1 MFRRSGRRFAD
12 KNMRQGKNRER
23 AMSTEDR
30 VFIAGAGPV
39 GLVAAAAL
47 VRQGIPVTVFEA
59 SPALSK
65 ESRASTF
72 HPSTLDMLDDLG
84 VADAL
89 VATGLVAPRVQ
100 YRTRRDGVIAAFD
113 FSAIADVTRHPFRL
127 QSEQHNLTR
136 IVDAKLASDP
146 DYRIEFDRRVCAA
159 QQDADGVTVTLARQD
174 GATEKRRG
182 RWLIGADGARSEVR
196 KALDVEFEGFTW
208 PERFLVVGTTFDF
221 YSVVPSLDAVSYV
234 ADPTQWHFYLQIPG
248 LWRMMFPIAPEV
260 SDETAASRDF
270 ARRTLA
276 TVQPSVADA
285 DIVHVTLYRVH
296 QRVAKSFRVGRVFL
310 AGDAAHINNPLGGM
324 GMNGGIHDA
333 INLTERLARVWRGEA
348 DTSEL
353 DRYDKQ
359 RRLVTLEYVQK
370 HTIQNKRNLET
381 TDPAEQARFR
391 AELRRIAADPAL
403 TRDYLLRI
411 SMIASL
417 ERAAELG

>member
-1 MFRRSGRRFAD
+1 MI
-12 KNMRQGKNRER
+12 
-23 AMSTEDR
+23 TEER
-30 VFIAGAGPV
+30 VFVAGAGPV

-47 VRQGIPVTVFEA
+47 VARGIPVTVFEGA
-59 SPALSK
+59 PALSR

-89 VATGLVAPRVQ
+89 VATGLVAPRLQ

-113 FSAIADVTRHPFRL
+113 FAGIADVTRHPYRL

-136 IVDAKLASDP
+136 IIDGALRADP
-146 DYRIEFDRRVCAA
+146 NYRIEFDRRVRAA
-159 QQDADGVTVTLARQD
+159 RQDADGVAVTLVAPD
-174 GATEKRRG
+174 GSTGERRG

-196 KALDVEFEGFTW
+196 KAFGVEFEGFTW
-208 PERFLVVGTTFDF
+208 PERFLVIGTTFDF
-221 YSVVPSLDAVSYV
+221 HAVVPGLDAVSYV
-234 ADPTQWHFYLQIPG
+234 ADPAQWHFYLQIPG
-248 LWRMMFPIAPEV
+248 MWRLMFPIAPDV
-260 SDETAASRDF
+260 SDETATERDF

-276 TVQPSVADA
+276 SIQPDVTDD

-296 QRVAKSFRVGRVFL
+296 QRVAKRFRMGRAFL
-310 AGDAAHINNPLGGM
+310 VGDAAHINNPLGGM

-333 INLTERLARVWRGEA
+333 INLTERLARFWHGEA
-348 DTSEL
+348 GDGEL
-353 DRYDKQ
+353 DRYDRQ

-370 HTIQNKRNLET
+370 HSIQNKRNLEAS
-381 TDPAEQARFR
+381 DPAEQARFR
-391 AELRRIAADPAL
+391 DELRTIAGDTGL

-417 ERAAELG
+417 KRAAELG

>member
-1 MFRRSGRRFAD
+1 
-12 KNMRQGKNRER
+12 
-23 AMSTEDR
+23 MSTEDR

-39 GLVAAAAL
+39 GLSAAAAL
-47 VRQGIPVTVFEA
+47 VRQGVPVTVFEGA
-59 SPALSK
+59 GELSR

-72 HPSTLDMLDDLG
+72 HPSTLDMLDELG
-84 VADAL
+84 VAEAL
-89 VATGLVAPRVQ
+89 IATGLVAPRVQ
-100 YRTRRDGVIAAFD
+100 YRTRHDGVIAAFD
-113 FSAIADVTRHPFRL
+113 FSAIADVTRHPYRL

-136 IVDAKLASDP
+136 IIDAKLRGDP
-146 DYRIEFDRRVCAA
+146 SYRIEFDRRVVGAR
-159 QQDADGVTVTLARQD
+159 QDADGVAVTLARAD
-174 GATEKRRG
+174 GGTEERRG

-221 YSVVPSLDAVSYV
+221 HAAVPGLDAVSYV

-248 LWRMMFPIAPEV
+248 MWRMMFPIAPEV
-260 SDETAASRDF
+260 SDETATSREF
-270 ARRTLA
+270 AKRTLA
-276 TVQPSVADA
+276 TVQPTVRDE

-296 QRVAKSFRVGRVFL
+296 QRVAKIFRVGRAFL

-333 INLTERLARVWRGEA
+333 INLTGRLARVWRGEA
-348 DTSEL
+348 GDAEL
-353 DRYDKQ
+353 DRYDRQ

-391 AELRRIAADPAL
+391 DEMRKIAADPAL
-403 TRDYLLRI
+403 TRDYLMRI

-417 ERAAELG
+417 KRAAELG

>member
-1 MFRRSGRRFAD
+1 MIA
-12 KNMRQGKNRER
+12 E
-23 AMSTEDR
+23 ER

-39 GLVAAAAL
+39 GLAAAAAL
-47 VRQGIPVTVFEA
+47 VREGIPVTVFEGA
-59 SPALSK
+59 GELSR

-89 VATGLVAPRVQ
+89 VATGLIAPRVQ
-100 YRTRRDGVIAAFD
+100 YRTRHDGIIAAFD
-113 FSAIADVTRHPFRL
+113 FSGIADLTRHPYRL

-136 IVDAKLASDP
+136 IIDAKMRGDP
-146 DYRIEFDRRVCAA
+146 SYRIEFDARVVGAR
-159 QQDADGVTVTLARQD
+159 QDADGVAVTLARAD
-174 GATEKRRG
+174 GRSEERRG

-196 KALDVEFEGFTW
+196 KALDIEFEGFTW

-221 YSVVPSLDAVSYV
+221 PAVVPGLDAVSYV
-234 ADPTQWHFYLQIPG
+234 ADPAQWHFYLQIPG
-248 LWRMMFPIAPEV
+248 MWRMMFPVAPEV
-260 SDETAASRDF
+260 SDETATSRAF
-270 ARRTLA
+270 ARATLA
-276 TVQPSVADA
+276 TVQPTVADD

-296 QRVAKSFRVGRVFL
+296 QRVAKTFRVGRAFL

-333 INLTERLARVWRGEA
+333 INLAGRLARVWRGEA
-348 DTSEL
+348 GDAEL
-353 DRYDKQ
+353 DRYDRQ

-370 HTIQNKRNLET
+370 HTIQNKRNLEA

-391 AELRRIAADPAL
+391 AELQAIAADPAK
-403 TRDYLLRI
+403 TRDYLMRI

-417 ERAAELG
+417 KRAAELG

>member
-1 MFRRSGRRFAD
+1 
-12 KNMRQGKNRER
+12 
-23 AMSTEDR
+23 MSTEDR

-39 GLVAAAAL
+39 GLSAAAAL
-47 VRQGIPVTVFEA
+47 VRQGVPVTVFEGA
-59 SPALSK
+59 GELSR

-84 VADAL
+84 LAEAL

-100 YRTRRDGVIAAFD
+100 YRTRHGGVIAAFD
-113 FSAIADVTRHPFRL
+113 FASIADVTRHPYRL

-136 IVDAKLASDP
+136 IIDARLRGDP
-146 DYRIEFDRRVCAA
+146 GYRIAFDRRVVGAR
-159 QQDADGVTVTLARQD
+159 QDADGVAVTLARAD
-174 GATEKRRG
+174 GGMEERRG

-221 YSVVPSLDAVSYV
+221 HAAVPGLDAVSYV

-248 LWRMMFPIAPEV
+248 MWRMMFPIAPEV
-260 SDETAASRDF
+260 SDETATRREF
-270 ARRTLA
+270 ARQTLA
-276 TVQPSVADA
+276 TVQPTVRDD

-296 QRVAKSFRVGRVFL
+296 QRVAKRFRVGRAFL

-348 DTSEL
+348 GDAEL
-353 DRYDKQ
+353 DRYDRQ

-381 TDPAEQARFR
+381 ADPAEQARFR
-391 AELRRIAADPAL
+391 DEMRRIAADPAL
-403 TRDYLLRI
+403 TRDYLMRI

-417 ERAAELG
+417 KRAAELG

>member
-1 MFRRSGRRFAD
+1 
-12 KNMRQGKNRER
+12 
-23 AMSTEDR
+23 MSPEDR

-39 GLVAAAAL
+39 GLSAAAAL
-47 VRQGIPVTVFEA
+47 VRQGVPVTVFEGA
-59 SPALSK
+59 GELSR

-84 VADAL
+84 LADAL
-89 VATGLVAPRVQ
+89 VATGLIAPRVQ

-113 FSAIADVTRHPFRL
+113 FGKIADLTRHPYRL

-136 IVDAKLASDP
+136 IVDGKLSRDP
-146 DYRIEFDRRVCAA
+146 NYQISFDRRVVGAR
-159 QQDADGVTVTLARQD
+159 QDADGVTVTLARAD
-174 GATEKRRG
+174 GRTEERHG

-221 YSVVPSLDAVSYV
+221 HAAVPGLDAVSYV
-234 ADPTQWHFYLQIPG
+234 ADPAQWHFYLQIPG

-260 SDETAASRDF
+260 SDETATSRAF
-270 ARRTLA
+270 AKATLA
-276 TVQPSVADA
+276 TVQPTVADD

-296 QRVAKSFRVGRVFL
+296 QRVAKTFRVGRAFL

-333 INLTERLARVWRGEA
+333 INLAGRLARVWRGEA
-348 DTSEL
+348 GDAEL

-391 AELRRIAADPAL
+391 DEMRRIAADVAL
-403 TRDYLLRI
+403 TRDYLMRI
-411 SMIASL
+411 SMIASRK
-417 ERAAELG
+417 RAAELG

>member
-1 MFRRSGRRFAD
+1 
-12 KNMRQGKNRER
+12 
-23 AMSTEDR
+23 MSTEER
-30 VFIAGAGPV
+30 VFIAGACPV
-39 GLVAAAAL
+39 GLSAAAAL
-47 VRQGIPVTVFEA
+47 VRQGVPLTVFEGA
-59 SPALSK
+59 GELSR

-72 HPSTLDMLDDLG
+72 HPSTLDMLGDLG
-84 VADAL
+84 LAEAL
-89 VATGLVAPRVQ
+89 VATGLIAPRVQ
-100 YRTRRDGVIAAFD
+100 YRTRRDGIIAAFD
-113 FSAIADVTRHPFRL
+113 FGAIADLTRHPYRL

-136 IVDAKLASDP
+136 IIDAKLRGEP
-146 DYRIEFDRRVCAA
+146 NYRIEFDARVA
-159 QQDADGVTVTLARQD
+159 GARQD
-174 GATEKRRG
+174 AEGVAVTLVRQDGRTEERRG

-221 YSVVPSLDAVSYV
+221 PAVVPGLDAVSYV
-234 ADPTQWHFYLQIPG
+234 ADPAQWHFYLQIPG
-248 LWRMMFPIAPEV
+248 MWRMMFPIAPEV
-260 SDETAASRDF
+260 SDETATSRAF
-270 ARRTLA
+270 ARETLA
-276 TVQPSVADA
+276 TVQPTVADA

-333 INLTERLARVWRGEA
+333 INLAERLARVWRGEA
-348 DTSEL
+348 PDAGL

-391 AELRRIAADPAL
+391 TELRAIAADPAK
-403 TRDYLLRI
+403 TRDYLMRI

-417 ERAAELG
+417 KRAAELG

>member
-1 MFRRSGRRFAD
+1 MT
-12 KNMRQGKNRER
+12 
-23 AMSTEDR
+23 TEDR
-30 VFIAGAGPV
+30 VFITGAGPV
-39 GLVAAAAL
+39 GLSAAAAL
-47 VRQGIPVTVFEA
+47 VRQGVPVTVFEGA
-59 SPALSK
+59 GELSR
-65 ESRASTF
+65 ELRASTF

-100 YRTRRDGVIAAFD
+100 YRTRHDGVIAAFD
-113 FSAIADVTRHPFRL
+113 FAAIADVTRHPYRL

-136 IVDAKLASDP
+136 IIDAQLRGDP
-146 DYRIEFDRRVCAA
+146 RYRMELDARVCGAR
-159 QQDADGVTVTLARQD
+159 QDAGGVTVTLARLD
-174 GATEKRRG
+174 GSREERRG

-196 KALDVEFEGFTW
+196 KALEVEFEGFTW

-221 YSVVPSLDAVSYV
+221 PAIVPGLDAVSYV

-248 LWRMMFPIAPEV
+248 MWRMMFPIAPEV
-260 SDETAASRDF
+260 SDETATSRAF
-270 ARRTLA
+270 AKATLA
-276 TVQPSVADA
+276 IVQPSVRDD

-296 QRVAKSFRVGRVFL
+296 QRVAKTFRVGRVFL

-333 INLTERLARVWRGEA
+333 VNLSRRLARVWRGEA
-348 DTSEL
+348 GDAEL
-353 DRYDKQ
+353 DRYDRQ

-391 AELRRIAADPAL
+391 AELQATAADPAL
-403 TRDYLLRI
+403 TRDYLMRI

-417 ERAAELG
+417 KRAEELG

>member
-1 MFRRSGRRFAD
+1 MI
-12 KNMRQGKNRER
+12 
-23 AMSTEDR
+23 TEDR

-39 GLVAAAAL
+39 GLAAAAAL
-47 VRQGIPVTVFEA
+47 VRQGVPVTVFEGA
-59 SPALSK
+59 GALSR

-84 VADAL
+84 LAEAL

-113 FSAIADVTRHPFRL
+113 FADIADVTRHPYRL

-136 IVDAKLASDP
+136 IIDAALRGDP
-146 DYRIEFDRRVCAA
+146 LYRIELDRRVCGAR
-159 QQDADGVTVTLARQD
+159 QDADGVTVTLASAD
-174 GATEKRRG
+174 GTTQERRG
-182 RWLIGADGARSEVR
+182 RFLIGADGARSEVR

-208 PERFLVVGTTFDF
+208 PERFLVIGTTFDF
-221 YSVVPSLDAVSYV
+221 RALLPDLDSVSYV

-260 SDETAASRDF
+260 SDETAASRAF
-270 ARRTLA
+270 AARTLA
-276 TVQPSVADA
+276 SVQPHARED
-285 DIVHVTLYRVH
+285 DIAHVTLYRVH
-296 QRVAKSFRVGRVFL
+296 QRVAKTFRVGRTFL

-333 INLTERLARVWRGEA
+333 INLAGRLARVWRGEA
-348 DTSEL
+348 GEAEL
-353 DRYDKQ
+353 ERYDRQ

-370 HTIQNKRNLET
+370 HTIQNKRNLEAAN
-381 TDPAEQARFR
+381 PAEQARFR
-391 AELRRIAADPAL
+391 DEMRAIAADPAK
-403 TRDYLLRI
+403 TRDYLMRI

-417 ERAAELG
+417 KRAAELG

>member
-1 MFRRSGRRFAD
+1 M
-12 KNMRQGKNRER
+12 
-23 AMSTEDR
+23 AMITEER

-39 GLVAAAAL
+39 GLTAAAAL
-47 VRQGIPVTVFEA
+47 VRKGIPVTVFEA
-59 SPALSK
+59 LPSLSR

-84 VADAL
+84 VADTL
-89 VATGLVAPRVQ
+89 VATGLIAPRVQ

-113 FSAIADVTRHPFRL
+113 FTTIADLTRHPFRL

-136 IVDAKLASDP
+136 IIDARLASDP
-146 DYRIEFDRRVCAA
+146 GYRIEFDRRVCAA
-159 QQDADGVTVTLARQD
+159 QQDSDGVTITLAHAD
-174 GATEKRRG
+174 GATEERRG

-221 YSVVPSLDAVSYV
+221 YSVVPGLDAVSYV

-260 SDETAASRDF
+260 SDETAATRDF
-270 ARRTLA
+270 AKATLA
-276 TVQPSVADA
+276 TVQPTVRDD

-296 QRVAKSFRVGRVFL
+296 QRVAKRFRVGRAFL

-324 GMNGGIHDA
+324 GMTGGIHDA
-333 INLTERLARVWRGEA
+333 INLTDRLARVWRHEA
-348 DTSEL
+348 DDASL
-353 DRYDKQ
+353 DRYDRQ

-391 AELRRIAADPAL
+391 AELQKIAADPAL

-417 ERAAELG
+417 KRAAELG